1 MINLSKLADIPY
13 RHYLLSKAL
22 SIAVEEMRRTADP
35 NEKREIEFMQ
45 NLIDVEY
52 PQFSASKAQSSNSAI
67 EILTQSMELTNVT
80 KNGVKIFDARG
91 IFDD

>member
-52 PQFSASKAQSSNSAI
+52 PQFSASKAQSKSNAI
-67 EILTQSMELTNVT
+67 EILTQNMELTDVT
-80 KNGVKIFDARG
+80 EDGVKIFRTRG
-91 IFDD
+91 IFND